1 MKKTA
6 GFTLIEML
14 IVLAI
19 LAIIATLTAPSL
31 GLIAEK
37 NTIRSAAESIKS
49 DLQWTRTEAIKRS
62 EDLTVSYNQAGGCY
76 GISTLVLTSPITA
89 SCVCSDCDI
98 KTVSALR
105 DHNNLEF
112 SALTFTETPNSPNFK
127 FMRGTATNGHLC
139 IKNQNLQLKVIV
151 SLLGRIKICDD
162 STGLDFKNIYDD
174 CDDPCAT

>member
-31 GLIAEK
+31 GLIVEK
-37 NTIRSAAESIKS
+37 NAIRSVAERIKL

-62 EDLTVSYNQAGGCY
+62 RNLTVYFNKDGGCY
-76 GISTLVLTSPITA
+76 GISTKILTNPITA
-89 SCVCSDCDI
+89 DCICTDCDI
-98 KTVSALR
+98 KTISALK

-112 SALTFTETPNSPNFK
+112 SAVTPPTNFK
-127 FMRGTATNGHLC
+127 FMRGTVPVGGHLR
-139 IKNQNLQLKVIV
+139 INSQNLQLKVIV
-151 SLLGRIKICDD
+151 SSLGRIRICDD
-162 STGLDFKNIYDD
+162 STTPYAVSNYA
-174 CDDPCAT
+174 PC

>member
-31 GLIAEK
+31 GLIVEK
-37 NTIRSAAESIKS
+37 NAIRSVAERIKL

-62 EDLTVSYNQAGGCY
+62 RNLTVYFNKDGGCY
-76 GISTLVLTSPITA
+76 GISTKILTNPITA
-89 SCVCSDCDI
+89 DCICTDCDI
-98 KTVSALR
+98 KTISALK

-112 SALTFTETPNSPNFK
+112 SALTFTGSPPSTNFK
-127 FMRGTATNGHLC
+127 FMLGAAKAGSLC
-139 IKNQNLQLKVIV
+139 INSQNLQFKVIV
-151 SLLGRIKICDD
+151 SALGRIRIEETC
-162 STGLDFKNIYDD
+162 T
-174 CDDPCAT
+174 

>member
-31 GLIAEK
+31 GLIVEK
-37 NTIRSAAESIKS
+37 NAIRSVAERIKL

-62 EDLTVSYNQAGGCY
+62 RNLTVYFNKDGGCY
-76 GISTLVLTSPITA
+76 GISTKILTNPITA
-89 SCVCSDCDI
+89 DCICTDCDI
-98 KTVSALR
+98 KTISALK

-112 SALTFTETPNSPNFK
+112 SALTFTGSPPSTKFK
-127 FMRGTATNGHLC
+127 FMRGTATAGHLC
-139 IKNQNLQLKVIV
+139 INSQNLQFKVIV
-151 SLLGRIKICDD
+151 SALGRIRIEETC
-162 STGLDFKNIYDD
+162 T
-174 CDDPCAT
+174 

>member
-19 LAIIATLTAPSL
+19 LAIIATLTAPAL

-37 NTIRSAAESIKS
+37 NAIRSVAESIKS

-76 GISTLVLTSPITA
+76 GISTEPLTSPITA
-89 SCVCSDCDI
+89 SCVRTGCDI
-98 KTVSALR
+98 KTVSALK

-112 SALTFTETPNSPNFK
+112 SAVPPPTNFK
-127 FMRGTATNGHLC
+127 FMRGRATNGHLC

-151 SLLGRIKICDD
+151 STLGRIKIEETC
-162 STGLDFKNIYDD
+162 T
-174 CDDPCAT
+174 

>member
-19 LAIIATLTAPSL
+19 LAIIATLTAPALSL
-31 GLIAEK
+31 IVEK
-37 NTIRSAAESIKS
+37 NTIRSVAERIKS

-62 EDLTVSYNQAGGCY
+62 QNLTVSYNQAGGCY
-76 GISTLVLTSPITA
+76 GISTQPLTSPITA
-89 SCVCSDCDI
+89 DCICTGCDLKI
-98 KTVSALR
+98 IDALR

-112 SALTFTETPNSPNFK
+112 SALTFLETPASPNFK

-139 IKNQNLQLKVIV
+139 IQSQNNLQRKVIINK
-151 SLLGRIKICDD
+151 LGRIRIEETC
-162 STGLDFKNIYDD
+162 S
-174 CDDPCAT
+174 

>member
-1 MKKTA
+1 MICNKTMKKTA

-31 GLIAEK
+31 GLIVEK
-37 NTIRSAAESIKS
+37 NTIRSVAERIKS

-76 GISTLVLTSPITA
+76 GISTEPLTSPITTD
-89 SCVCSDCDI
+89 CICTGCDI

-105 DHNNLEF
+105 NHNNLEF
-112 SALTFTETPNSPNFK
+112 SALTFPETPSSPNFK
-127 FMRGTATNGHLC
+127 FMRGTATGGSLC
-139 IKNQNLQLKVIV
+139 IQSQNNLQLKVIV
-151 SLLGRIKICDD
+151 STLGRIRIEETC
-162 STGLDFKNIYDD
+162 I
-174 CDDPCAT
+174 

>member
-31 GLIAEK
+31 GLIVEK
-37 NTIRSAAESIKS
+37 NTIRSVAESIKS

-62 EDLTVSYNQAGGCY
+62 EDLTVSFNKDGGCY
-76 GISTLVLTSPITA
+76 GISTRPLTNPITEQ
-89 SCVCSDCDI
+89 CVCTDCDI

-112 SALTFTETPNSPNFK
+112 SALTFTGSPPSTNFK
-127 FMRGTATNGHLC
+127 FMRGTVTKAGHLC
-139 IKNQNLQLKVIV
+139 INSQNLQFKVIV
-151 SLLGRIKICDD
+151 STLGRIRIEETC
-162 STGLDFKNIYDD
+162 T
-174 CDDPCAT
+174 